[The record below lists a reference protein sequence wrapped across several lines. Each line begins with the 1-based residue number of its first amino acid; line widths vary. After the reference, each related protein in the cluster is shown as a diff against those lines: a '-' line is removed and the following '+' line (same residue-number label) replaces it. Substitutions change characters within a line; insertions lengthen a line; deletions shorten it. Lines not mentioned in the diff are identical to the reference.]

1 MILLPLPRRP
11 TLLSDEHRSPDI
23 VFAMDATRRDADHGE
38 EYDWFAMEYPRV
50 FRYHLGHAEHRLADI
65 YATYERYHEH
75 FSKEVRGDDS
85 TLESTVFNRE
95 IAVLYWNF
103 EDFLSATSC
112 ALDIV
117 ARILTTGFSS
127 PVPVSFS
134 KFIKKAGGP
143 FRDILVR
150 ANDDWVARFKDYR
163 DCFVHYTPINRLPLI
178 GATRYMNGFE
188 LRCRLPSNPNKR
200 ENVLFRYNRRTELLR
215 YSLHVYRKL
224 RRLDSDV
231 ARAIVDLHAAGRFPA
246 RTTNLIGVS
255 MRQRAG

>member
-1 MILLPLPRRP
+1 
-11 TLLSDEHRSPDI
+11 
-23 VFAMDATRRDADHGE
+23 
-38 EYDWFAMEYPRV
+38 
-50 FRYHLGHAEHRLADI
+50 
-65 YATYERYHEH
+65 
-75 FSKEVRGDDS
+75 
-85 TLESTVFNRE
+85 VFNRE
-95 IAVLYWNF
+95 VAVLFWNF

-127 PVPVSFS
+127 PAPVSFS
-134 KFIKKAGGP
+134 KFIKKATGP

-188 LRCRLPSNPNKR
+188 LRCRLPTNPNKR

-215 YSLHVYRKL
+215 YSLQVYRKL